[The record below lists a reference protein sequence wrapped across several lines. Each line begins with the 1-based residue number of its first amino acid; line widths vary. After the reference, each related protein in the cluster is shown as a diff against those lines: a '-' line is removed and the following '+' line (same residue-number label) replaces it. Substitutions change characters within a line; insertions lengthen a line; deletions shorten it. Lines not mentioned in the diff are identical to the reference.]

1 MTWGRAKFELGS
13 ILTGKFSVL
22 QQHLVEEYRKVGC
35 NRVLADRWF
44 KRMFKYLEAYDTG
57 LDQPGAEASIRASKR
72 LKCHEKSSSSAAAH
86 WRSLLPRP
94 PPHPPPTPDHPSLP
108 LYLMR
113 NGLDVARISDWQA
126 HQKCKAY

>member
-44 KRMFKYLEAYDTG
+44 KRMFKYLEAYDAG
-57 LDQPGAEASIRASKR
+57 LDE
-72 LKCHEKSSSSAAAH
+72 
-86 WRSLLPRP
+86 
-94 PPHPPPTPDHPSLP
+94 
-108 LYLMR
+108 
-113 NGLDVARISDWQA
+113 
-126 HQKCKAY
+126 

>member
-57 LDQPGAEASIRASKR
+57 LDQSGAEASIRASKR
-72 LKCHEKSSSSAAAH
+72 LKCHEKSSSSAAA
-86 WRSLLPRP
+86 L
-94 PPHPPPTPDHPSLP
+94 
-108 LYLMR
+108 
-113 NGLDVARISDWQA
+113 GLDVGLDEIVDPGLESA
-126 HQKCKAY
+126 